1 MKVNEMVN
9 PTDPQ
14 NKWHAMEIGETIEK
28 LRTSRDGLQ
37 LEEAKRRLIEFGAN
51 ELIEKKKISPL
62 KIFVS
67 QFKNFL
73 ILILLGAVAVSAVI
87 GETIDAIVI
96 FAIVIACAV
105 LGFSQ
110 EYRAER
116 LMEALKR
123 MAAVK
128 ARVIRGGEEIEVP
141 TRELVPGD
149 IIVLKA
155 GDRISADSRLIEALN
170 LKTEEASLTGES
182 APVEKQ
188 TKSIRKDATIGDR
201 NNLVFMGTNA
211 TYGRG
216 KAVVVATGMST
227 EFGKIA
233 EMVQEAEE
241 PRTPLER
248 RLEKM
253 GKVLVWV
260 LIIVCAIVS
269 VVGTARGQPPK
280 DMFILGVALAVAA
293 VPEALPAVVTVA
305 LAIGTQ
311 RMAKRNAIV
320 RKLPAVE
327 TLGCT
332 TVICSDKTGTLTRN
346 EMTVRR
352 LFVNDRTIVVT
363 GEGYEPKGEFYIK
376 SSNDKHVISDP
387 QKDADIA
394 LLLRISTLCND
405 ARLKTTNG
413 NWIVEGDPTEEA
425 LTVAAA
431 KARIMQ
437 EKLNEQ
443 YPRVGEFP
451 FTSERKLMST
461 IHNTPDGKKVAY
473 VKGAPEMI
481 LEKCAFV
488 LKNGKK
494 KGLSQ
499 TEKGRI
505 LETNQKMASEALR
518 VLGMAYKELPDTK
531 GGPSQKDV
539 ERDLIFV
546 GLIGMID
553 APREEVIDAIKKC
566 KRAGIKVIM
575 ITGDN
580 KNTALAVGKELG
592 LDGGRT
598 LTGAEID
605 GISDEELEKIVED
618 VSIYARVSPEHKT
631 RIVKSLKRRGHIVAM
646 TGDGVNDAPALKN
659 SDIGVAMGITGTDV
673 AKEAS
678 DIVLVDDNFATIVAA
693 VEEGRGIYDNIKKY
707 LAYLLSCNIAEIL
720 IIFTAVGIIGLPLP
734 LVAVQL
740 LWVNLVTDGLPA
752 LALGVDPS
760 DPDIMDRPPRNPNES
775 VFTRSVKTLIV
786 GVAAIILL
794 GTLPLF
800 YWAYGGD
807 KLNLIKAQTMAFTV
821 LIMFEMFN
829 AFNCRSEKHSVF
841 KVGPFS
847 NRFLVAAVISSV
859 LMQLIVVHVHF
870 FNVILDTVP
879 LGLLDWALILAIS
892 FTVLIAVEIGKK
904 EKGLIARFQRKKAK
918 EGRKIGVNG
927 LKLPIKRN

>member
-1 MKVNEMVN
+1 MKLVKSADSQAV
-9 PTDPQ
+9 
-14 NKWHAMEIGETIEK
+14 WHAMGAGEAIEK
-28 LRTSRDGLQ
+28 LQTSRDGLQ
-37 LEEAKRRLIEFGAN
+37 REEAKRRLMEFGPN
-51 ELIEKKKISPL
+51 ELVEKKRISPL
-62 KIFVS
+62 KIFAS

-73 ILILLGAVAVSAVI
+73 ILILLAAVAISAVI
-87 GETIDAIVI
+87 GEFIDAVVI

-105 LGFSQ
+105 LGFFQ

-116 LMEALKR
+116 LMDALKR
-123 MAAVK
+123 MAAAK
-128 ARVIRGGEEIEVP
+128 ARVIRGGEEIEIP
-141 TRELVPGD
+141 ARDLVPGD
-149 IIVLKA
+149 IIVLRA

-170 LKTEEASLTGES
+170 LKADEAPLTGES

-188 TKSIRKDATIGDR
+188 TESIKDATVGDR
-201 NNLVFMGTNA
+201 KNMVFMGTDA

-227 EFGKIA
+227 EFGRIA
-233 EMVQEAEE
+233 EMVQAAEE
-241 PRTPLER
+241 QPTPLES

-253 GKVLVWV
+253 GKFLVWV
-260 LIIVCAIVS
+260 LIIVCAIVT
-269 VVGTARGQPPK
+269 VVGIARGQPIMK
-280 DMFILGVALAVAA
+280 MFILGVALAVAA

-305 LAIGTQ
+305 LAIGMQ

-352 LFVNDRTIVVT
+352 LFVNDKTIAVT
-363 GEGYEPKGEFYIK
+363 GEGYEPKGEFWIEN
-376 SSNDKHVISDP
+376 SAEKHAISDT
-387 QKDADIA
+387 QKDDNIA
-394 LLLRISTLCND
+394 LLLRIATLCND
-405 ARLKTTNG
+405 ARLKSTDG
-413 NWIVEGDPTEEA
+413 NWTIEGDPTEGA

-431 KARIMQ
+431 KAGILQ
-437 EKLNEQ
+437 EKLNAQ
-443 YPRVGEFP
+443 YPRIGEVP

-461 IHNTPDGKKVAY
+461 IHTTPEGRKVAY
-473 VKGAPEMI
+473 VKGAPEVI
-481 LEKCAFV
+481 LEKCEFV
-488 LKNGKK
+488 FKNGEKRK
-494 KGLSQ
+494 LSK
-499 TEKGRI
+499 TEKEAI
-505 LETNQKMASEALR
+505 LEINQKMASEALR
-518 VLGMAYKELPDTK
+518 MLGMAYKELPDTK
-531 GGPSQKDV
+531 ERFPQEDV
-539 ERDLIFV
+539 ENNLIFV
-546 GLIGMID
+546 GLMGMID
-553 APREEVIDAIKKC
+553 APREEAIEAVKKC

-580 KNTALAVGKELG
+580 KNTAMAVGKELG
-592 LDGGRT
+592 LNGGRV
-598 LTGAEID
+598 LIGAEID

-618 VSIYARVSPEHKT
+618 ISIYARVSPEHKM
-631 RIVKSLKRRGHIVAM
+631 RIVKALKRRGHIVAM

-720 IIFTAVGIIGLPLP
+720 VIFTAVGIIGLPLP

-752 LALGVDPS
+752 LALGVDPA
-760 DPDIMDRPPRNPNES
+760 DPDIMDRPPRDPKES
-775 VFTRSVKTLIV
+775 VFTRSVKALIV

-794 GTLPLF
+794 GILPLF
-800 YWAYGGD
+800 YWTYGG
-807 KLNLIKAQTMAFTV
+807 NLIKAQTMAFTA

-829 AFNCRSEKHSVF
+829 AFNCKSEKHSIF

-847 NRFLVAAVISSV
+847 NRFLVAAVITSIF
-859 LMQLIVVHVHF
+859 MQLIVVYVPF
-870 FNVILDTVP
+870 FNVLLDTVP
-879 LGLLDWALILAIS
+879 LGLFDWILILAIS
-892 FTVLIAVEIGKK
+892 STVLVGVEIGKK
-904 EKGLIARFQRKKAK
+904 EKGVIARIFRGEKQMAEENRHEQIKNNNQK
-918 EGRKIGVNG
+918 ELRV
-927 LKLPIKRN
+927 

>member
-1 MKVNEMVN
+1 MKLVKSA
-9 PTDPQ
+9 DPQ
-14 NKWHAMEIGETIEK
+14 AIWHAMRAGETIEK
-28 LRTSRDGLQ
+28 LQTSLDGLRH
-37 LEEAKRRLIEFGAN
+37 EEAKRRLMEFGPN
-51 ELIEKKKISPL
+51 ELVEKKKISPL
-62 KIFVS
+62 KIFAS

-73 ILILLGAVAVSAVI
+73 ILILLAAVAISAVI
-87 GETIDAIVI
+87 GEFIDAIVI

-105 LGFSQ
+105 LGFVQ

-116 LMEALKR
+116 LMDALKR
-123 MAAVK
+123 MAAAK
-128 ARVIRGGEEIEVP
+128 ARVIREGKEIEIP
-141 TRELVPGD
+141 ARELVPGD
-149 IIVLKA
+149 IIVLRA

-170 LKTEEASLTGES
+170 LKADEAPLTGES

-188 TKSIRKDATIGDR
+188 TESIKEDATVGDR
-201 NNLVFMGTNA
+201 KNMVYMGTDA

-233 EMVQEAEE
+233 EMVQAAEE
-241 PRTPLER
+241 PPTPLES

-253 GKVLVWV
+253 GKFLVWV
-260 LIIVCAIVS
+260 LIIVCAIVT
-269 VVGTARGQPPK
+269 VVGIARGQPIMK
-280 DMFILGVALAVAA
+280 MFILGVALAVAA

-305 LAIGTQ
+305 LAIGMQ

-352 LFVNDRTIVVT
+352 LFVNDKTIAVT
-363 GEGYEPKGEFYIK
+363 GEGYEPKGEFWIEK
-376 SSNDKHVISDP
+376 SAERHAIADP
-387 QKDADIA
+387 QKDGDIT

-405 ARLKTTNG
+405 ARLKSTDSVWT
-413 NWIVEGDPTEEA
+413 IEGDPTEGA
-425 LTVAAA
+425 LTVAAT
-431 KARIMQ
+431 KAGIPQ
-437 EKLNEQ
+437 GKLNEQ
-443 YPRVGEFP
+443 YPRMGEVP

-461 IHNTPDGKKVAY
+461 IHTTPEGRKVAY
-473 VKGAPEMI
+473 VKGAPEII

-488 LKNGKK
+488 FKNGEKRK
-494 KGLSQ
+494 LSQ
-499 TEKGRI
+499 TEKEAI
-505 LETNQKMASEALR
+505 LKTNQKMASDALR
-518 VLGMAYKELPDTK
+518 MLGMAFKELPDNK
-531 GGPSQKDV
+531 
-539 ERDLIFV
+539 ERFLQEDIENNLIFV
-546 GLIGMID
+546 GLMGMID
-553 APREEVIDAIKKC
+553 APREEAIDAVKKC

-580 KNTALAVGKELG
+580 KNTAMAVGKELG
-592 LDGGRT
+592 LNGGRV

-605 GISDEELEKIVED
+605 GISDDELEKIVED
-618 VSIYARVSPEHKT
+618 ISIYARVSPEHKM
-631 RIVKSLKRRGHIVAM
+631 RIVKALKRRGHIVAM

-720 IIFTAVGIIGLPLP
+720 VIFTAVGIIGLPLP

-760 DPDIMDRPPRNPNES
+760 DPDIMDRPPRDPKES

-794 GTLPLF
+794 GILPLF
-800 YWAYGGD
+800 YWAYGGEQ
-807 KLNLIKAQTMAFTV
+807 LNLIKAQTMAFTA

-829 AFNCRSEKHSVF
+829 AFNCKSEKHSIF

-847 NRFLVAAVISSV
+847 NKFLVAAVVTSIF
-859 LMQLIVVHVHF
+859 MQLIVVYVPF
-870 FNVILDTVP
+870 FNVLLDTVP
-879 LGLLDWALILAIS
+879 LGLFDWALILAIS
-892 FTVLIAVEIGKK
+892 STVLVGVEIGKK
-904 EKGLIARFQRKKAK
+904 EKAFMARIFRGEKRTENLYEQIKTNNRK
-918 EGRKIGVNG
+918 ELRV
-927 LKLPIKRN
+927 

>member
-1 MKVNEMVN
+1 MAKVNSQ
-9 PTDPQ
+9 TR
-14 NKWHAMEIGETIEK
+14 WHAMGVEETIEK
-28 LRTSRDGLQ
+28 LQTSYKGLKV
-37 LEEAKRRLIEFGAN
+37 EEAKRRLMEYGPN
-51 ELIEKKKISPL
+51 ELVEKKKISPL
-62 KIFVS
+62 KIFAS

-73 ILILLGAVAVSAVI
+73 ILILLAAVAVSAVI
-87 GETIDAIVI
+87 GESIDAVVI

-105 LGFSQ
+105 LGFWQ

-123 MAAVK
+123 MAAPMT
-128 ARVIRGGEEIEVP
+128 RVIRGGEEIEVP
-141 TRELVPGD
+141 TRDLVPGD
-149 IIVLKA
+149 IVVLRA

-188 TKSIRKDATIGDR
+188 TESTEKDATVGDR
-201 NNLVFMGTNA
+201 KDMVFMGTDA

-233 EMVQEAEE
+233 EMVQTVEE
-241 PRTPLER
+241 PPTPLER

-269 VVGTARGQPPK
+269 VVGTARGQPPR

-352 LFVNDRTIVVT
+352 LFVNDKTIAVT
-363 GEGYEPKGEFYIK
+363 GEGYEPKGEFWIG
-376 SSNDKHVISDP
+376 SPADKHAISDP
-387 QKDADIA
+387 QKDDNIA
-394 LLLRISTLCND
+394 LLLRVSALCND
-405 ARLKTTNG
+405 ACLKATNG
-413 NWIVEGDPTEEA
+413 KWAIEGDPTEGA
-425 LTVAAA
+425 LLVASA
-431 KARIMQ
+431 KAWITQ

-443 YPRVGEFP
+443 YPRIGEFP

-461 IHNTPDGKKVAY
+461 IHTTPEGKKVAY
-473 VKGAPEMI
+473 VKGAPEVI
-481 LEKCAFV
+481 LEKCTFV
-488 LKNGKK
+488 LKNDRKK
-494 KGLSQ
+494 KLSQ
-499 TEKGRI
+499 TEKEAVLR
-505 LETNQKMASEALR
+505 TNQNMASEALR
-518 VLGMAYKELPDTK
+518 VLGMAYRELPKTK
-531 GGPSQKDV
+531 GSPSQKDV
-539 ERDLIFV
+539 ESNLIFV
-546 GLIGMID
+546 GLMGMID
-553 APREEVIDAIKKC
+553 APREEAIGAIKKC

-580 KNTALAVGKELG
+580 KDTALAVGKELG
-592 LDGGRT
+592 LNGGRV
-598 LTGAEID
+598 LTGAELD
-605 GISDEELEKIVED
+605 EISDVELEKIVED

-678 DIVLVDDNFATIVAA
+678 DIVLVDDDFATIVAA

-720 IIFTAVGIIGLPLP
+720 VIFTAVGIIGLPLP

-760 DPDIMDRPPRNPNES
+760 DPDVMDRPPRNPNES
-775 VFTRSVKTLIV
+775 VFTPSVKALVV
-786 GVAAIILL
+786 GVGAIILL

-807 KLNLIKAQTMAFTV
+807 ELNLIKAQTMAFTL

-829 AFNCRSEKHSVF
+829 AFNCKSEKHSVF

-847 NRFLVAAVISSV
+847 NRFLVAAVIGSV
-859 LMQLIVVHVHF
+859 FVQLIVVYVPF
-870 FNVILDTVP
+870 FHGLLHTTS
-879 LGLLDWALILAIS
+879 LGLFDWVLILAIS
-892 FTVLIAVEIGKK
+892 STVLIAVEIGKR
-904 EKGLIARFQRKKAK
+904 EKGFIARFFQGKRQRT
-918 EGRKIGVNG
+918 EENRDMRN
-927 LKLPIKRN
+927 LKPAIERN

>member
-1 MKVNEMVN
+1 M
-9 PTDPQ
+9 
-14 NKWHAMEIGETIEK
+14 
-28 LRTSRDGLQ
+28 
-37 LEEAKRRLIEFGAN
+37 EFGPN
-51 ELIEKKKISPL
+51 ELVEKKKISPL
-62 KIFVS
+62 KIFAS

-73 ILILLGAVAVSAVI
+73 ILILLAAVAVSAVI
-87 GETIDAIVI
+87 GESIDAIVI
-96 FAIVIACAV
+96 FAIVIACTV

-110 EYRAER
+110 EYRAEK

-123 MAAVK
+123 MAATR
-128 ARVIRGGEEIEVP
+128 ARVIRDGEEIDVP

-149 IIVLKA
+149 VIVLKA
-155 GDRISADSRLIEALN
+155 GDRIPADSRLIEALN

-188 TKSIRKDATIGDR
+188 TESTPRDAVVGDR
-201 NNLVFMGTNA
+201 KNMVFMGTDA

-233 EMVQEAEE
+233 EMVQAVEE
-241 PRTPLER
+241 PPTPLEK
-248 RLEKM
+248 RLEKI

-260 LIIVCAIVS
+260 LVIVCAIVS
-269 VVGTARGQPPK
+269 VVGIARGQPPR

-346 EMTVRR
+346 EMTVRK
-352 LFVNDRTIVVT
+352 LFVNDKAISVT
-363 GEGYEPKGEFYIK
+363 GEGYEPKGEFWIE
-376 SSNDKHVISDP
+376 SSPEKHAISDP
-387 QKDADIA
+387 QKDDDIA

-405 ARLKTTNG
+405 ARLKTTEG
-413 NWIVEGDPTEEA
+413 GWTIEGDPTEGA

-431 KARIMQ
+431 KAGILQ
-437 EKLNEQ
+437 EKLNNQ

-461 IHNTPDGKKVAY
+461 IHTTPEGRKVAY
-473 VKGAPEMI
+473 VKGAPEVI

-488 LKNGKK
+488 LQNGKRSRLGK
-494 KGLSQ
+494 P
-499 TEKGRI
+499 EKEAI
-505 LETNQKMASEALR
+505 LEINQKMASEALR
-518 VLGMAYKELPDTK
+518 VLGMAYKELPDNK
-531 GGPSQKDV
+531 GSLSPGEV
-539 ERDLIFV
+539 ESNLIFV
-546 GLIGMID
+546 GLMGMFD
-553 APREEVIDAIKKC
+553 APREEAIEAIKKC

-592 LDGGRT
+592 LGGEV

-605 GISDEELEKIVED
+605 GVSDEELEKKVED
-618 VSIYARVSPEHKT
+618 ISIYARVSPEHKT

-720 IIFTAVGIIGLPLP
+720 VIFTAVGIIGLPLP

-752 LALGVDPS
+752 FALGVDPS
-760 DPDIMDRPPRNPNES
+760 DPDIMDRPPRDPNES
-775 VFTRSVKTLIV
+775 VFTRSVKALIV

-829 AFNCRSEKHSVF
+829 AFNCKSEKHSVF

-847 NRFLVAAVISSV
+847 NRFLVAAVIGSIF
-859 LMQLIVVHVHF
+859 MQLIVVHVHF
-870 FNVILDTVP
+870 FNVLLGTVP
-879 LGLLDWALILAIS
+879 LSLLDWALVLAIS
-892 FTVLIAVEIGKK
+892 STVLIAVEIGKM
-904 EKGLIARFQRKKAK
+904 EKGFLTRIFR
-918 EGRKIGVNG
+918 GRKQRADENQHIQIT
-927 LKLPIKRN
+927 KPTIERN